1 MDNYIFYCTHELGAQ
16 TIPPHSLA
24 LSLSPWLAAC
34 LQPGNFYRDFI
45 LLAQKAKNN
54 LDTANFSLVINAK
67 YLRQKGTQT
76 RVALKVFVAD
86 EQQEVEEHK

>member
-16 TIPPHSLA
+16 TIPPHSLY
-24 LSLSPWLAAC
+24 LLPSLTAC

-45 LLAQKAKNN
+45 LLAEKAKNN

-86 EQQEVEEHK
+86 EQEEVEEHK

>member
-1 MDNYIFYCTHELGAQ
+1 M
-16 TIPPHSLA
+16 LA
-24 LSLSPWLAAC
+24 E
-34 LQPGNFYRDFI
+34 
-45 LLAQKAKNN
+45 KAKNN

-86 EQQEVEEHK
+86 EQEEVEEHK